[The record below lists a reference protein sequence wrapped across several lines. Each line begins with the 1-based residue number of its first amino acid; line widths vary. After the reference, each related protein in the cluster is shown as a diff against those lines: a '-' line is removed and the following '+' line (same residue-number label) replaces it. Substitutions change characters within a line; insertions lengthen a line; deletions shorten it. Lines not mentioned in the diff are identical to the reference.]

1 MGIIFIIISLILDG
15 IMNNLLPFINLSL
28 FTPLLTLISIIII
41 YPLYIKKEKEYLIT
55 IFVTGIIYDLLY
67 TNQLFLNGIIFILI
81 GLIIMNLYKK
91 ITINYFNI
99 LIISLIIIIIYIL
112 IESLILLIFNV
123 VPITINKILYIL
135 AHSILL
141 NLIYSELLYVIM
153 KHIPKKYKKISIN

>member
-28 FTPLLTLISIIII
+28 FTPLLTIISIIII
-41 YPLYIKKEKEYLIT
+41 YPLYIKKEKKYLIT

-67 TNQLFLNGIIFILI
+67 TNQLFLNGVIFILI
-81 GLIIMNLYKK
+81 GLVIMNLYKK

-123 VPITINKILYIL
+123 VPISINKILYIISN
-135 AHSILL
+135 SILL

-153 KHIPKKYKKISIN
+153 RNIPKKYKKISIN